1 MTQDEAD
8 YQFSREDRTKEQEA
22 KLNVELVRVG
32 LMPPDWGLR
41 DQVWVIFAM
50 GANNSQDWLLMVPF
64 LKAEREAMG
73 PER

>member
-8 YQFSREDRTKEQEA
+8 YQFSREDRTKEEEA
-22 KLNVELVRVG
+22 KLNAELVRVG
-32 LMPPDWGLR
+32 LMPPVWGIG

-50 GANNSQDWLLMVPF
+50 GDKNYNDWLLMVPF
-64 LKAEREAMG
+64 LKAELETMG